1 MSNDS
6 DRIERKINELAI
18 RQGKCEQKIRTLSIL
33 LEERKITAE
42 DFKVLKFL
50 YKRVIEYFQKEI
62 KLLFGK
68 KSKRF
73 GSVHNTHHS
82 SFQ

>member
-1 MSNDS
+1 MSDS
-6 DRIERKINELAI
+6 SDKLEEKISELTI
-18 RQGKCEQKIRTLSIL
+18 KRNKYEQKLRILSTL

-50 YKRVIEYFQKEI
+50 YRDLIEDLRKKIE
-62 KLLFGK
+62 LLFEE

-73 GSVHNTHHS
+73 GSAYAHPVEPK
-82 SFQ
+82 